1 MFGELSDIKLK
12 WKHKIKIWSSN
23 IYLNWPWGYSC
34 WQAIFK
40 VVFFYSLFKPKKA
53 DESHHMY
60 IYKTIYFCLKPLLLK
75 NHLLTCHDFD
85 TTGEIIWSETFIN
98 LYIWLSNFWL
108 SVDVYFR
115 NVSCVLDEISTSL
128 FISIS
133 SWEIFFQLQIL
144 YITEHWITFSWNI
157 TQGRSD

>member
-1 MFGELSDIKLK
+1 LCVWSLVKMSPNFWTFNKCLYPEMAESLIMFGELSDIKLK

-60 IYKTIYFCLKPLLLK
+60 IYNTIYFCLKPLLLK
-75 NHLLTCHDFD
+75 NHLLTCGDFD
-85 TTGEIIWSETFIN
+85 TT
-98 LYIWLSNFWL
+98 L
-108 SVDVYFR
+108 VK
-115 NVSCVLDEISTSL
+115 L
-128 FISIS
+128 FGVKH
-133 SWEIFFQLQIL
+133 L
-144 YITEHWITFSWNI
+144 
-157 TQGRSD
+157 